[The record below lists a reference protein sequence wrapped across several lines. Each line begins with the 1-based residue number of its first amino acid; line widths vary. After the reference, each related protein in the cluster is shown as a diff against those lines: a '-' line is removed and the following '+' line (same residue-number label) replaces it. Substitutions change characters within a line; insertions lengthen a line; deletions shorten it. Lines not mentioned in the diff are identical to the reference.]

1 MAFQTKDKPA
11 ELDMLAWMSRA
22 ALEIIGQG
30 GLGTSIDPL
39 LPDPNSITAYGKS
52 IKNLMY
58 AVKTFLRTRSY
69 LPY

>member
-1 MAFQTKDKPA
+1 
-11 ELDMLAWMSRA
+11 MLAWMSRA

-39 LPDPNSITAYGKS
+39 LPDPNSKS

-58 AVKTFLRTRSY
+58 AVKTFLRTRNY